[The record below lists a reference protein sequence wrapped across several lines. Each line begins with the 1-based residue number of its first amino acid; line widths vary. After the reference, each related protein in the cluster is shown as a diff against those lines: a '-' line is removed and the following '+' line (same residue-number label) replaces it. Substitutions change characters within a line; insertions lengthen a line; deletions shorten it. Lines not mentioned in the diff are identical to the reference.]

1 MLSLKN
7 DQNNAMNN
15 INALLNKKDTEEGLI
30 ESLKVQIKLL
40 SSTHSSME
48 ETQAFIIQL
57 TKDSLDSL
65 NQSDEQQEKEE
76 E

>member
-30 ESLKVQIKLL
+30 ESLKSQIYNL
-40 SSTHSSME
+40 SSVHAAMKETESFMIQITTSLLGDESDGSS
-48 ETQAFIIQL
+48 ETEK
-57 TKDSLDSL
+57 KD
-65 NQSDEQQEKEE
+65 K
-76 E
+76 